1 MIHIFEG
8 KSKKLSGSTSLFIAS
23 PYNAD
28 LIKAVKESGISQFI
42 KGENLWE
49 VPITSLAKLL
59 DILVYLD
66 DIKLTVNEVSNN
78 ETNSTISL
86 NYKTKPFNYQLEGI
100 RYGLNHDKWLLLDSP
115 GLGKS
120 LQAIYLA
127 EELSA
132 QRGLKKCLIVCGVA
146 TLRANWEK
154 EIKKH
159 SNKDCVVIG
168 KTVNSKGKVKWE
180 PISKR
185 AEQLRNKI
193 DEFFIIINIESLRSL
208 EVLEAIRASEN
219 EIDMIIFD
227 EAHKAKGWSSQQG
240 KNLLKLKNYRYK
252 VACTGTLLMNNP
264 LDAYVPLKWI
274 GAENSN
280 VTTFKHQYCEFGG
293 FGGHEII
300 GFKNL
305 DILKNVIESHS
316 LRRTKDL
323 LDLPPKNIIEEHIEL
338 SEEHRSFYDK
348 VKEGIKSECDKV
360 ELNNANILALT
371 TRLRQATSCPSVLTS
386 TNLVS
391 SKLERCIDLVDEIVT
406 NSGDKVVIMST
417 FKEPV
422 YLLKEALKKYNPLI
436 GTGDLKDSDVSN
448 NIDLFQNDDKHKVF
462 IGTTSKIGTG
472 ITLTKARYM
481 ICIDMPWTAALQ
493 EQVEDR
499 IHRIG
504 SKEPVF
510 IYRLIA
516 ENTID
521 VMVAKLLERKKAISN
536 FIVDNIEDTETM
548 ELLKNYI
555 KEIM

>member
-1 MIHIFEG
+1 MIYIFED
-8 KSKKLSGSTSLFIAS
+8 KANKLSGNTSLFLSFSFNEDVI
-23 PYNAD
+23 NV
-28 LIKAVKESGISQFI
+28 VKSSGPARYG
-42 KGENLWE
+42 KTTRLWE
-49 VPITSLAKLL
+49 VPITSLAYLL
-59 DILVYLD
+59 DNLVYYD
-66 DIKLTVNEVSNN
+66 DITFTAIPEEEHKELSLPKLE
-78 ETNSTISL
+78 
-86 NYKTKPFNYQLEGI
+86 YKTKPFPYQLEGI
-100 RYGLNHDKWLLLDSP
+100 TYGLNHDKWLLLDSP

-132 QRGLKKCLIVCGVA
+132 QRELKKCLIVCGVA

-154 EIKKH
+154 EIKRH
-159 SNKDCVVIG
+159 STKDSIIIG
-168 KTVNSKGKVKWE
+168 KRTNSKGKVKWDTI
-180 PISKR
+180 PKR
-185 AEQLRNKI
+185 AEQLRSKI
-193 DEFFIIINIESLRSL
+193 NEFFIIINIETLRSG
-208 EVLEAIRASEN
+208 EVVEALKEN
-219 EIDMIIFD
+219 INDIDMIIFD

-240 KNLLKLKNYRYK
+240 KNLLKLKDFKYK
-252 VACTGTLLMNNP
+252 VAMTGTILMNNP
-264 LDAYVPLKWI
+264 LDAFVPLKWI
-274 GAENSN
+274 DVEKSN
-280 VTTFKHQYCEFGG
+280 VTTFKNQYCEFGG

-305 DILKNVIESHS
+305 NILKNELETCS

-323 LDLPPKNIIEEHIEL
+323 LDLPPKNIINEFVEL
-338 SEEHRSFYDK
+338 SEEHRTFYDN
-348 VKEGIKSECDKV
+348 VKDGVKSECDKI
-360 ELNNANILALT
+360 ELNSANILALT

-386 TNLVS
+386 TSIVS

-406 NSGDKVVIMST
+406 NGDKVVIMST

-422 YLLKEALKKYNPLI
+422 YVLREALKKYNPVI

-448 NIDLFQNDDKHKVF
+448 NIDLFQNDEKHKVF
-462 IGTTSKIGTG
+462 IGTTSKVGTG
-472 ITLTKARYM
+472 ITLTRARYM

-521 VMVAKLLERKKAISN
+521 VMVSKLLEKKKAISD
-536 FIVDNIEDTETM
+536 FIVDDVNDDETM
-548 ELLKNYI
+548 NILRNYI
-555 KEIM
+555 KEEL

>member
-1 MIHIFEG
+1 MIHIFED
-8 KSKKLSGSTSLFIAS
+8 KANKLSGNTSLFLSFSFNDDII
-23 PYNAD
+23 NV
-28 LIKAVKESGISQFI
+28 IKFSGPSRYG
-42 KGENLWE
+42 KATRLWE
-49 VPITSLAKLL
+49 VPITSMAYLL
-59 DILVYLD
+59 DNLVYYD
-66 DIKLTVNEVSNN
+66 DITLTVIPE
-78 ETNSTISL
+78 EEQKELALPKLEYRTQ
-86 NYKTKPFNYQLEGI
+86 PFPYQLEGI
-100 RYGLNHDKWLLLDSP
+100 TYGLNHDKWLLLDSP

-132 QRGLKKCLIVCGVA
+132 QRGLKHCLIVCGVA

-154 EIKKH
+154 EIKRH
-159 SNKDCVVIG
+159 SKKDSIIIG
-168 KTVNSKGKVKWE
+168 KRTNSKGKVKWDT
-180 PISKR
+180 ISKR
-185 AEQLRNKI
+185 AEQLRDKI
-193 DEFFIIINIESLRSL
+193 NEFFIIINIETLRSG
-208 EVLEAIRASEN
+208 EVVEALRDNIN
-219 EIDMIIFD
+219 NIDMIIFD

-240 KNLLKLKNYRYK
+240 KNLLKLKDFKYK
-252 VACTGTLLMNNP
+252 LAMTGTILMNNP
-264 LDAYVPLKWI
+264 LDAFVPLKWI
-274 GAENSN
+274 DAEKAN
-280 VTTFKHQYCEFGG
+280 VTTFKNQYCEFGG

-305 DILKNVIESHS
+305 NILKNELELCS

-323 LDLPPKNIIEEHIEL
+323 LDLPPKNIINEFVEL
-338 SEEHRSFYDK
+338 SEEHRTFYDN
-348 VKEGIKSECDKV
+348 VKDGVKSECDKI
-360 ELNNANILALT
+360 ELNSSNLLALT

-386 TNLVS
+386 TDLIS

-406 NSGDKVVIMST
+406 NGDKVVIMST

-422 YLLKEALKKYNPLI
+422 YVLKDALKRYNPVI

-448 NIDLFQNDDKHKVF
+448 NIDLFQEDEKYKVF
-462 IGTTSKIGTG
+462 IGTTSKVGTG

-521 VMVAKLLERKKAISN
+521 VMVSKLLEKKKAISD
-536 FIVDNIEDTETM
+536 FIVDDIDNDETM
-548 ELLKNYI
+548 NILRNYI
-555 KEIM
+555 KEEL